1 MKIAGRWRP
10 STRKG
15 FFAGGGLWPPEC
27 PARSRRALSLTLWSL
42 SPPLMNVLAIIPAA
56 GMGVRM
62 GGGTPKQF
70 LSLEGVPIL
79 IHTLRKFAASNVIDG
94 IFLALRPEDMERAR
108 KDIDRERFSKP
119 VRLVAGGASRQE
131 TVGRALA
138 EAPATTEMV
147 VVHDAVRPFV
157 ELDLI
162 QRVVEA
168 ARQHGAAVLG
178 IPSVDTVKQVEQQII
193 RGTIPRER
201 IVLAQTPQ
209 AFRFNLIRE
218 AFARAEADGFYG
230 SDESSLVE
238 RLDHTVTVLMG
249 SDRNIKITKPSDLP
263 LARLY
268 IAQERERA
276 ERAET

>member
-1 MKIAGRWRP
+1 MK
-10 STRKG
+10 
-15 FFAGGGLWPPEC
+15 
-27 PARSRRALSLTLWSL
+27 
-42 SPPLMNVLAIIPAA
+42 VLAIIPAA
-56 GMGVRM
+56 GTGVRM

-70 LSLEGVPIL
+70 LSLEGVPIF

-94 IFLALRPEDMERAR
+94 IFLALRPEDMDRAR

-276 ERAET
+276 ERAETRS